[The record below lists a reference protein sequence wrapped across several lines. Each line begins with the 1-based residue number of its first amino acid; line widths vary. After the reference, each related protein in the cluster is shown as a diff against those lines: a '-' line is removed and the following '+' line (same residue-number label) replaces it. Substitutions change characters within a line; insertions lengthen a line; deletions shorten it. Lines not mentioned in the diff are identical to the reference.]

1 MSAFLGPIHYWLY
14 RKIEIQKDIT
24 DQIEQLL
31 ELRIPGSRLIIE
43 EKYGKNAE
51 GELEHQIDHSNIHG
65 WLQNEITISEHHLAA
80 SVTMLLHKDQTLI
93 EELKDIFYQRGQ
105 KTSEESQC
113 KDAKEA
119 YKILNDTLLDG
130 MPCDHVNEI
139 IEQDDES
146 VRWRRTTDIHKKYWE
161 EAQGDVGIYYEL
173 RELYINGLLKGTDLG
188 YDRSEETYR
197 IYKIA

>member
-1 MSAFLGPIHYWLY
+1 MEALNS
-14 RKIEIQKDIT
+14 
-24 DQIEQLL
+24 
-31 ELRIPGSRLIIE
+31 
-43 EKYGKNAE
+43 
-51 GELEHQIDHSNIHG
+51 
-65 WLQNEITISEHHLAA
+65 
-80 SVTMLLHKDQTLI
+80 
-93 EELKDIFYQRGQ
+93 IFYQRGL
-105 KTSEESQC
+105 KTLSELQC
-113 KDAKEA
+113 QNAKEA